1 MDSSASAAGIPASL
15 SPREAAVETSPS
27 SAHPPRL
34 ADRFKLLARAA
45 EMSATSDEGRG
56 SPQGIA
62 SDTAPSQTSS
72 PSPTPAASEAERTT
86 SANPPT
92 DEGPK
97 QARKKRWT
105 GVRNCDACRIRKS
118 KCDRLRPCSNCAFRN
133 VKCTYHE
140 AFDSFPMV
148 AVEHNLA
155 DISRLCQNVFALART
170 LNMPADE
177 LDKLAVLADQ
187 LIEQERPRPYDVV
200 GSTASSKKRRSLG
213 EILRTNPQFAALDTD
228 LAAKRQAT
236 AASSKST
243 PASTPRPDIPHP
255 HAHIGRTDVA
265 PPPRR
270 PTSVPQMR
278 QAGPP
283 LVYHPM
289 HHVAPQVFFYGP
301 GAYPSAVPPWAYGYA
316 SRVPST
322 ALGLHAVYPQSTG
335 LYAVAPP
342 SSSRTPYPA
351 HPYAHPQPPSA
362 HALSRRPSTAS
373 SGRLSP
379 AVLPPL
385 AIPGR
390 PASQSITSNFSATA
404 PSTATPSTAVSAL
417 TPFRSA
423 HAPTSAT
430 TPPSARPPSSSSS
443 STLPHGG
450 HYLLPPI
457 QPKTPSTDSLTT
469 HLASFATTTPTASA
483 PPSPPIRLAP
493 LRSIAQAEYVEMAD
507 EARRIEPVFT
517 RTDAREDGV
526 RRLPS
531 LSDALFRSASER

>member
-1 MDSSASAAGIPASL
+1 
-15 SPREAAVETSPS
+15 
-27 SAHPPRL
+27 
-34 ADRFKLLARAA
+34 
-45 EMSATSDEGRG
+45 MSATSDEGRG

-62 SDTAPSQTSS
+62 SDMAPSQTSS
-72 PSPTPAASEAERTT
+72 PSPTPAASETERTT

-133 VKCTYHE
+133 VKCTYDE

-155 DISRLCQNVFALART
+155 DVSRLCQNVFALART
-170 LNMPADE
+170 LNMPSDE

-187 LIEQERPRPYDVV
+187 LIDQEHPRPREVA

-213 EILRTNPQFAALDTD
+213 EILRTNPQFAALDAD

-236 AASSKST
+236 AVSSTSR
-243 PASTPRPDIPHP
+243 PASTPRPDLPNPQTHN
-255 HAHIGRTDVA
+255 GRTDAA

-270 PTSVPQMR
+270 LSSLPHMR

-289 HHVAPQVFFYGP
+289 QHVAPQVFIYGP
-301 GAYPSAVPPWAYGYA
+301 GAYPAAVSPWAYGYA
-316 SRVPST
+316 SRGIPAT
-322 ALGLHAVYPQSTG
+322 ALGLRAVYPQPPG
-335 LYAVAPP
+335 LYAAAPP
-342 SSSRTPYPA
+342 SSFRTPYPA
-351 HPYAHPQPPSA
+351 HPYGHPRPPSA
-362 HALSRRPSTAS
+362 HALSRRASTPS

-385 AIPGR
+385 AIPAR
-390 PASQSITSNFSATA
+390 PVSQNTSSNLSAHA

-443 STLPHGG
+443 STLPQGG
-450 HYLLPPI
+450 HYVLPPI
-457 QPKTPSTDSLTT
+457 QSKNPSTDSLST

-493 LRSIAQAEYVEMAD
+493 LRSIAQSEDVEMKD
-507 EARRIEPVFT
+507 EARRIEPVVSV
-517 RTDAREDGV
+517 TDARQDGV
-526 RRLPS
+526 WRLPS
-531 LSDALFRSASER
+531 LSDALYRSASKR